1 LRALE
6 NHERSVS
13 GFLLYLRIKAV
24 SMAGAGAG
32 FFLFYLLRFG

>member
-6 NHERSVS
+6 NYERSVS

-24 SMAGAGAG
+24 AMAGAGAG
-32 FFLFYLLRFG
+32 FFLFYQLRFG